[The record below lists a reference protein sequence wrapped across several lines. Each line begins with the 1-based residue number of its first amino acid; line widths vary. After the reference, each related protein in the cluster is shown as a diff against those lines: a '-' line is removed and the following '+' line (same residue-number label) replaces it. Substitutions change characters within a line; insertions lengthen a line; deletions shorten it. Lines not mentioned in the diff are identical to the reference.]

1 MTAMEGMPIQTIG
14 AIGVKWTVEL
24 DADPEPGFKDLDDF
38 SHITMTASVKVREVQ
53 RWGSSQI

>member
-1 MTAMEGMPIQTIG
+1 MEGMPIQTIG